1 MKTTSAELKLR
12 ARRKL
17 KGKYPISVGAGLII
31 GAVLS
36 VLITVF
42 IIFAIIFGVTSER
55 LFYDGLD
62 SGIGYILF
70 QIFTILFGIIYTAV
84 MALLMP
90 GYIKMFLN
98 ITTDQK
104 YGISDLVFA
113 LKNKPLKFI
122 GINLLLFLIG
132 IIIGIPFMVVFVVS
146 IITDFIPV
154 MLVLLVLM
162 YIALIVGSIVVT
174 IYFSQCFFILI
185 ESPDKGVLQ
194 CLRESVEL
202 MKGNKGRFFYIMLS
216 FTGMMLLGYGS
227 MGIGLLWIM
236 PYIQCTLTEFYLDI
250 KTERT
255 ESVPASQVDHS
266 YESMQNY

>member
-17 KGKYPISVGAGLII
+17 KGKYPISIGAGLII
-31 GAVLS
+31 GAILS
-36 VLITVF
+36 VLFTVF
-42 IIFAIIFGVTSER
+42 IIFSVIFGATSER

-62 SGIGYILF
+62 SGIGFALF

-104 YGISDLVFA
+104 YGISDLAFA
-113 LKNKPLKFI
+113 LKNKPLKFL
-122 GINLLLFLIG
+122 GIHLLLFLIG
-132 IIIGIPFMVVFVVS
+132 IILGIPFMVVFVVS
-146 IITDFIPV
+146 IITDFIPI
-154 MLVLLVLM
+154 MIVLLFLM
-162 YIALIVGSIVVT
+162 YIALLVGCIMTT
-174 IYFSQCFFILI
+174 IYFSQCLFILI
-185 ESPDKGVLQ
+185 ESTDKGVLQ

-216 FTGMMLLGYGS
+216 FTGMMLLGYAS

-236 PYIQCTLTEFYLDI
+236 PYIQCTFTEFYLDI
-250 KTERT
+250 KADKT
-255 ESVPASQVDHS
+255 ESVPVSQVDHS